1 MRSDLSK
8 VWLVLSLAS
17 SQAWAQGMG
26 GPPGAPTG
34 GPPTSSGAM
43 GASAGAPASAGLSQ
57 APMNGGSRGTG
68 GSTMGAGAGADALF
82 GLRPSAS
89 MIQIPLDDALI
100 RAATQSVD
108 LRIAREKV
116 VQQELQVRKA
126 WALLLPSINANANYT
141 LNCIGADDGPFFSCQ
156 DQTIEFGSEEQLDQQ
171 KLLFSSLGEILRQ
184 VSNLEQDPTKRDE
197 LTQRADDLFA
207 TADDF
212 EAAKDDLQPIVV
224 QPAHVLN
231 GSLTVS
237 MPLFNG
243 RALPLLQ
250 NAYTAVNAVDLAG
263 TQARSALLYATA
275 RAYYAAYTAKKMMGA
290 ATKQLESATRHRDA
304 VKERVSLDAAPPLT
318 LRRAELDVIRAEQGL
333 RSADSGYRLALGAL
347 GNLIG
352 VESAFEVVEPPA
364 QVPLEQERDA
374 EELMKLA
381 YQSRLDLRAQKL
393 ALEVADRNRLEAWL
407 QFLPSFNL
415 LAQGRATSN
424 ANGFVATP
432 YTGAV
437 IVSASIPLY
446 DGGARY
452 ANLKET
458 ASRIREELLRV
469 RQLETRIEGQVRG
482 NIENLELKERA
493 LQLSREAVAVAQA
506 TVEQAKALYEVGA
519 ATPLDVSDASLALYF
534 TEMDLF
540 QTELDV
546 HQARLG
552 LAYVVGAFP
561 GDLQA
566 SAPPISEQETEQ
578 ARARLQNMSQ

>member
-1 MRSDLSK
+1 MRTDLPK
-8 VWLVLSLAS
+8 AWLALCLAS
-17 SQAWAQGMG
+17 SPAWAQGMG
-26 GPPGAPTG
+26 GAPGAQG
-34 GPPTSSGAM
+34 GPPAAGAAM
-43 GASAGAPASAGLSQ
+43 GAGSGPSAGLSQ
-57 APMNGGSRGTG
+57 APVSGGARSAGNASRGP
-68 GSTMGAGAGADALF
+68 SAGADALF
-82 GLRPSAS
+82 GLRPAPT
-89 MIQIPLDDALI
+89 MEQIALDDALI
-100 RAATQSVD
+100 RAATQSID

-126 WALLLPSINANANYT
+126 WALLLPNISANANYT
-141 LNCIGADDGPFFSCQ
+141 LNCIGADDGPFFRCQ

-197 LTQRADDLFA
+197 LTRRADDLFA
-207 TADDF
+207 TADEF
-212 EAAKDDLQPIVV
+212 EAAKDDLRPIVV

-290 ATKQLESATRHRDA
+290 ATKQLESATQHRDA
-304 VKERVSLDAAPPLT
+304 VQERVSLDAAPPLT
-318 LRRAELDVIRAEQGL
+318 LRRAELDVIRAEQGV

-352 VESAFEVVEPPA
+352 VESTFDVLEPPA

-374 EELMKLA
+374 DELMKLA

-393 ALEVADRNRLEAWL
+393 ALEVADRNRVEAWM

-415 LAQGRATSN
+415 MAQGRATSN

-437 IVSASIPLY
+437 ILSASIPLY

-469 RQLETRIEGQVRG
+469 RQLETKIEGQVRG
-482 NIENLELKERA
+482 NIENLELKERS

-506 TVEQAKALYEVGA
+506 TLEQAKTLYDVGA

-566 SAPPISEQETEQ
+566 SAEPISEQETEQ